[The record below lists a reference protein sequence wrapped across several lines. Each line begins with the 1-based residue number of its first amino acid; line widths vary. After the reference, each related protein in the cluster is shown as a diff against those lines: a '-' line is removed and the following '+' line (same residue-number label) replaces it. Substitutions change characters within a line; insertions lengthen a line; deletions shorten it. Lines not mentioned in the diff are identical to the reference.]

1 MRRTV
6 QKEATRQRVL
16 DAARDEFEEVG
27 YEAASVRGIAARAGV
42 ASGTVLHHFT
52 DKRQLLHSALFE
64 DLRATLEAAMA
75 SPGPGPLR
83 DQLVRLAEA
92 ALGYYRARPGL
103 SRALLRESLFAEEP
117 WAGRFAGQVAE
128 LHGAIGSLAAVGKA
142 RRELGADADE
152 RLLGVAWFSFFYFV
166 LIAWAQGQHLDPE
179 GLFARLLDQ
188 HMDGIRPKGEM
199 AK

>member
-1 MRRTV
+1 MRRTA

-16 DAARDEFEEVG
+16 DAARDEFEQVG
-27 YEAASVRGIAARAGV
+27 YEAASVRRVAARAGV
-42 ASGTVLHHFT
+42 AAGTVLHHFG
-52 DKRQLLHSALFE
+52 DKRQLLHAALFD
-64 DLRATLEAAMA
+64 DLSATLEAATS

-83 DQLVRLAEA
+83 DQLVRLAETVLA
-92 ALGYYRARPGL
+92 YYRARPKL
-103 SRALLRESLFAEEP
+103 SRAVLRESLFAEEP

-128 LHGAIGSLAAVGKA
+128 VHAAIGSLAAVGKA

-166 LIAWAQGQHLDPE
+166 LIAWVQGAHGDPE

-188 HMDGIRPKGEM
+188 HMVGIQPKGG
-199 AK
+199 KGR